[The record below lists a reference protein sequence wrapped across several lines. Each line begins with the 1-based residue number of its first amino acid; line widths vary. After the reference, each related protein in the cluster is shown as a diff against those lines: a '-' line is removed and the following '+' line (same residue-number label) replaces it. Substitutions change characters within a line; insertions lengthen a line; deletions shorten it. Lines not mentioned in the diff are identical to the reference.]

1 MSNIL
6 YAKDFKDM
14 PWENGGGTTR
24 EIYRISH
31 ESEPDKFYFRI
42 SIARVNQAGPFSV
55 LPGIDRFLMLLEGK
69 GFILNFEDKSNVKL
83 AALYDSFE
91 FEGEEKIQCELIDKN
106 CIDFNVMTERN
117 WGQST
122 VTLAHLKM
130 NQIKKYQ
137 PTNQTF
143 LYLYQTSPKLIVLE
157 PNDKFELK
165 AAENVMVIEIE
176 LTKANH

>member
-14 PWENGGGTTR
+14 PWQNGGGTTR
-24 EIYRISH
+24 ELYRISH
-31 ESEPDKFYFRI
+31 ESDPEKFYFRI
-42 SIARVNQAGPFSV
+42 SVAQVHQSTPFSIM
-55 LPGIDRFLMLLEGK
+55 PGIDRFLMLLEGK
-69 GFILNFEDKSNVKL
+69 GFVLHFEDKSNVKL
-83 AALYDSFE
+83 ATPFDSFE

-106 CIDFNVMTERN
+106 CIDFNVMTDRS

-122 VTLAHLKM
+122 VTLSHLKM

-137 PTNQTF
+137 PTSQTF
-143 LYLYQTSPKLIVLE
+143 LYLYQSSPKLVVLE
-157 PNDKFELK
+157 PNDKYEIK
-165 AAENVMVIEIE
+165 ATENVMVIEVA